1 LFTSLSEFGV
11 VLINPNWFAYLALF
25 SWPLVTIAIYQRL
38 PIGKATLWSILAAY
52 FLLPAGTTVDLPLL
66 PPLDK
71 STIPNMAAYL
81 VCLFIKGKRVPLLP
95 KDRIARWLLVIY
107 VVSTFITASINPE
120 PIIAGPTYIKGMEL
134 YDALSAVIRQ
144 GLFILPFLLGLAF
157 LRTAKDHE
165 DMLKTLAVAGLLY
178 SLPMLLEVRL
188 SPQLH
193 VWIYGYFP
201 HSFLQQMRGD
211 GFRPVV
217 FMGHGL
223 LVAFSTMT
231 SVIAATALWRIGRRV
246 KWLSGG
252 QATAYLMAV
261 LLLCKSMAA
270 FLYAVTLAP
279 LVRYGKP
286 KQQIRVASIL
296 VLIAIFYPVLRGLD
310 WFPSQIIYD
319 AASSFSPDRA
329 QSFDFR
335 IRNED
340 MLLNKANQRP
350 LFGWGTWGRN
360 RVFHPE
366 SGKDLSVTDGRWVIT
381 IGQFGWIGLFAEFGL
396 LALPVLLSARTLRYL
411 KDPQEAVV
419 LGAVAL
425 ILGINVLD
433 LVPNNPMS
441 PWTWLVAGA
450 LMGRYEQL
458 LYSKRTQSAAK
469 HHVKYTRPIQD
480 EPAV

>member
-1 LFTSLSEFGV
+1 M
-11 VLINPNWFAYLALF
+11 
-25 SWPLVTIAIYQRL
+25 
-38 PIGKATLWSILAAY
+38 AAY
-52 FLLPAGTTVDLPLL
+52 FLLPAGLSVDVPLV

-71 STIPNMAAYL
+71 STIPNIAAYL

-95 KDRIARWLLVIY
+95 KDQMARWLMLAY
-107 VVSTFITASINPE
+107 VVSPFVTVLGNADPL
-120 PIIAGPTYIKGMEL
+120 IAGPTFIKGMEL

-157 LRTAKDHE
+157 LRAAKDHE
-165 DMLKTLAVAGLLY
+165 DMLMVLAVAGLLY

-231 SVIAATALWRIGRRV
+231 SVIAATALWRTGRRV
-246 KWLSGG
+246 KWHSGG

-270 FLYAVTLAP
+270 FLYAVTLSP

-296 VLIAIFYPVLRGLD
+296 VLIAMFYPVLRGLD

-335 IRNED
+335 VRNED
-340 MLLNKANQRP
+340 MLLDKANERP
-350 LFGWGTWGRN
+350 LFGWGSWGRN
-360 RVFHPE
+360 RVYHSE

-396 LALPVLLSARTLRYL
+396 LALPVLLSARALRYL
-411 KDPQEAVV
+411 ADRRESIV

-450 LMGRYEQL
+450 LLGRYEQL
-458 LYSKRTQSAAK
+458 LYIKRTQSASK
-469 HHVKYTRPIQD
+469 HHLKYTRPVQD
-480 EPAV
+480 IPAH